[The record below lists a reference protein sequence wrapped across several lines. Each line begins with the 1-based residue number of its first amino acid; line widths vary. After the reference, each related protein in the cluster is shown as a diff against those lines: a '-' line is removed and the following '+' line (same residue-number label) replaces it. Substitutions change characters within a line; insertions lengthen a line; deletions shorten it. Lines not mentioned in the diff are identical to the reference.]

1 MATTALGQL
10 SEFRPGQE
18 RLSVYLERFQMYVTA
33 NSVKDEKKVP
43 LFLTVIGPTVF
54 SLLHDLFAP
63 ESPTGKTYAELTD
76 KLKAHFDPKPANIL
90 TSRHM
95 FHCRNQAPSES
106 IAEYMVDL
114 RRLAARCEFGA
125 FLDQALRDRLVFGI
139 RSEYTQKQL
148 LTQTDIKLSKVVEL
162 ALSLEAAQKNSQVLK
177 NTDPPVNAVH
187 ALSPKQYRPSR
198 DSQQKEKACY
208 RCGSTSHVASTCGF
222 RDAKC
227 RFCGK
232 VGHIARVC
240 RSKLKR
246 DSSAKPAKKTNW
258 LESDSRSPSPDA
270 EVIWQ
275 LHSTKPTRMAPY
287 QVVIQVN
294 KQPLTMEIDTGAAVS
309 LISKELKDKFFSSVP
324 LTHSTLLLRT
334 YTAESIPVLGKIDVK
349 VQYGTY
355 TGQHTLQ
362 VVEGSGPPLLGRDW
376 LKDIHLDWANIRAL
390 SLSSRTDRPSVDLAA
405 VESLLQSIPMCS
417 SKA

>member
-33 NSVKDEKKVP
+33 YSVKDEKKVP

-106 IAEYMVDL
+106 IAEYMVEL

-148 LTQTDIKLSKVVEL
+148 LTQTDINLSKVVEL

-208 RCGSTSHVASTCGF
+208 RCGS
-222 RDAKC
+222 
-227 RFCGK
+227 
-232 VGHIARVC
+232 
-240 RSKLKR
+240 
-246 DSSAKPAKKTNW
+246 P
-258 LESDSRSPSPDA
+258 
-270 EVIWQ
+270 
-275 LHSTKPTRMAPY
+275 
-287 QVVIQVN
+287 
-294 KQPLTMEIDTGAAVS
+294 
-309 LISKELKDKFFSSVP
+309 
-324 LTHSTLLLRT
+324 
-334 YTAESIPVLGKIDVK
+334 
-349 VQYGTY
+349 
-355 TGQHTLQ
+355 
-362 VVEGSGPPLLGRDW
+362 
-376 LKDIHLDWANIRAL
+376 
-390 SLSSRTDRPSVDLAA
+390 
-405 VESLLQSIPMCS
+405 
-417 SKA
+417 